1 MILQAILLCVLSSAE
16 LGVHPLAHF
25 NQSAAVEVALWPDGV
40 PGAPDEFSD
49 EVWTGA
55 PGDAHVANVFVPSIS
70 VHLPEEG
77 KATGC
82 AVVICPGGGYGLLAI
97 DKEGHDIARWFT
109 ERGVAGIVLKY
120 RMPRPE
126 GHVFGH
132 EAPLADC
139 RKAFQ
144 ITRARSKEWGIDPAR
159 VGVMGFSAGGH
170 LAASASVQ
178 MIEAPPAFSVLIYPV
193 VSLLP
198 GVTHSGSGKNL
209 LGKNP
214 SEELIHRFSSELHVT
229 SKTPRAFLVHAA
241 DDWVSVA
248 NSRLYAAALERAKVP
263 FELHVFSKGGHGYGM
278 RKPELPV
285 GQWPSLLEAW
295 MKAEDFLGD

>member
-1 MILQAILLCVLSSAE
+1 MHSILLFALT
-16 LGVHPLAHF
+16 LPL
-25 NQSAAVEVALWPDGV
+25 VEVPSVETRRPEPVVLELWPDGV
-40 PGAPDEFSD
+40 PGAPEIVPK
-49 EVWTGA
+49 EVWTGRE
-55 PGDAHVANVFVPSIS
+55 GDAHVANVYVPSIM
-70 VHLPEEG
+70 VHLPKPEE
-77 KATGC
+77 ANGC

-214 SEELIHRFSSELHVT
+214 SEELIRRFSSELHVT

>member
-1 MILQAILLCVLSSAE
+1 MHSILLFALT
-16 LGVHPLAHF
+16 LPL
-25 NQSAAVEVALWPDGV
+25 VEVPSVETRRPEPVVLELWSDGV
-40 PGAPDEFSD
+40 PGAPEIIPK
-49 EVWTGA
+49 EVWTGGE
-55 PGDAHVANVFVPSIS
+55 GDAHVANVYVPSIT
-70 VHLPEEG
+70 VHLPKPEE
-77 KATGC
+77 ANGC

-109 ERGVAGIVLKY
+109 ERGVAGVVLKY

-178 MIEAPPAFSVLIYPV
+178 MLEVPPAFSVLIYPV

-214 SEELIHRFSSELHVT
+214 SEALIRRFSSELHVT

-248 NSRLYAAALERAKVP
+248 NSRIYAAALERAKVP